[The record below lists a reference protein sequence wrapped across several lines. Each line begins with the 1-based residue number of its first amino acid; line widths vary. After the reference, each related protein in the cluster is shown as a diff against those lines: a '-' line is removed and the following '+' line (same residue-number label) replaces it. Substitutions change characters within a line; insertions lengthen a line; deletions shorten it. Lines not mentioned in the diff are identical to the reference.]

1 MRYGRTATWMFAL
14 AAAMPLANKCIA
26 TERNSA
32 PAPQADSDTADYHA
46 ELGISLDGTRVIAVA
61 PGSPAARGG
70 LRVGDEIR
78 RVGTEPITSSEE
90 LRTVMAEQHPYA
102 VVELKIDRRHQRQTI
117 KVWNI
122 RDTTAVHAANRPAR
136 TTEQRTAYQSNYRPA
151 DDPISTAGTREING
165 SQADEDYVNS
175 GLHRARRNVDP
186 NSDVIRRTKSGERQ
200 LDRAQRDFD
209 RNTNRLAGKSGSP
222 GEFDDPRTP
231 EPPGY
236 HVVVPGDLS
245 GPRMN
250 QIDRGPEQY
259 YGRPGA
265 SQSERGDYPIP
276 GDKGGISQDRRQA
289 TAPDAL
295 TPDRA
300 GRTSAEDRTTR
311 LVDEFSTHVDRQ
323 NGRPD
328 PVTGENDSRVHV
340 QGPLTRPAASGR
352 PWRPDGSGGGTAFP
366 SRQSNRGIN
375 PPNAGNDPRAL
386 RSIYGDLNRESTDRP
401 RYDRDHD

>member
-1 MRYGRTATWMFAL
+1 M
-14 AAAMPLANKCIA
+14 
-26 TERNSA
+26 
-32 PAPQADSDTADYHA
+32 
-46 ELGISLDGTRVIAVA
+46 V
-61 PGSPAARGG
+61 
-70 LRVGDEIR
+70 
-78 RVGTEPITSSEE
+78 
-90 LRTVMAEQHPYA
+90 
-102 VVELKIDRRHQRQTI
+102 
-117 KVWNI
+117 KVWNV
-122 RDTTAVHAANRPAR
+122 RDTNASGAHGEVAQTAR
-136 TTEQRTAYQSNYRPA
+136 QRSAHQSNYRPA
-151 DDPISTAGTREING
+151 EDPLNRAGAREVNG

-186 NSDVIRRTKSGERQ
+186 SSDVIRRTKSGERE

-222 GEFDDPRTP
+222 GEFDDPVTP

-276 GDKGGISQDRRQA
+276 GDKGGISHDRRQA

-311 LVDEFSTHVDRQ
+311 LVDEFSTHIDTHIDRQ

-352 PWRPDGSGGGTAFP
+352 PWRPNASGAGTAFP
-366 SRQSNRGIN
+366 SRQSARGIN
-375 PPNAGNDPRAL
+375 PPNSGNDPRAL
-386 RSIYGDLNRESTDRP
+386 RSAYGDLNREATDRP
-401 RYDRDHD
+401 RYDRDDD